1 MLQIKHGQRKQMKK
15 SIRSDKVK
23 IIFYST
29 STHTYIIVYLQRRK
43 DGPLE
48 MFLNFKSRE
57 KRQIDLIILT
67 NFFAF
72 KVAIDKLEVAFGHMP
87 NLSPKDSYHIR
98 LIINS
103 ICNLTNRCPTRCR
116 SSNYLL
122 CQTFNHVFCQLN
134 IDENCKARRN
144 VLIANLIPPKFYM
157 CKQTTSKAA

>member
-1 MLQIKHGQRKQMKK
+1 MGLWKC
-15 SIRSDKVK
+15 SW
-23 IIFYST
+23 T
-29 STHTYIIVYLQRRK
+29 SS
-43 DGPLE
+43 
-48 MFLNFKSRE
+48 SRE

-72 KVAIDKLEVAFGHMP
+72 KMAIDKLEVAFGHMP

-157 CKQTTSKAA
+157 CKQTTSKAAWHKVTIQHKDWHLFHTLQNKKTPN